1 MKPRLCCL
9 LLLASTVAWAQA
21 KLPLSFDHDPGWD
34 MRPSYLG
41 NPTMKAQVIVADGV
55 NTLQVDETGKGMKW
69 ELPLQP
75 FDSGYYPYLVVRY
88 RAANLGGGGYSL
100 WAFDG
105 SRQGLEIA
113 NPRDLTADGQWH
125 DLAVDLVLRGVTG
138 AVRSLVVEVQC
149 AKAPAYLAFD
159 AIALQD
165 DLPAGA
171 KVVPAAPPEAKEAVV
186 KLADL
191 PLPKA
196 EPDWLAAD
204 APRHGID
211 VAEGAVHLW
220 AEGQD
225 AGMKFSTKLKEPLD
239 LSPFRFATVRYKA
252 RGTAPWGD
260 YCVWLGSGGG
270 GMPDRFARPL
280 DLRALKAD
288 GEWHVAITP
297 LGEDFKAVDMALQV
311 STAQTRG
318 DVWIDSI
325 RFSTKR
331 PLLEMADVLPYR
343 GGWEGSKLAQFR
355 TVDLAP
361 VANAPAEAKLR
372 ANGLKSWFPAGKLT
386 ARGIPL
392 SILAGPKDVLQTP
405 PDIAQVASVP
415 VGGKAATEAYLL
427 LLSRLPST
435 DAARMGDPVPMDV
448 FRNPERFRVRV
459 EYADGLTDEMFPV
472 ACGSGQFEVS
482 RGPEVYCL
490 TGLRSQPIKRLSLIN
505 RMESGSFLLAGVT
518 LNEGKAVTAA
528 PEVQEAPT
536 LRPVS
541 VVLEPKSSIAAKPG
555 GYAIHGG
562 HMWMDLQT
570 EGGIVV
576 RAIGSDWKVGT
587 QWHIQ
592 PGPLLEV
599 GDGTTLLTSAEVAV
613 GTPILSHGF
622 GSEQTLVVPFS
633 GAGLSG
639 HLSITVGTK
648 SPKFAFP
655 PHPDIMMTLDLTNT
669 SGKVLKP
676 VVSFPVLR
684 GVRLGA
690 PADTWY
696 MYTRKGG
703 IISNRPT
710 HQRRAYGGEHPL
722 QVDDIFNPKACE
734 GLAVA
739 TQDLNDDYRHYDL
752 TKDDSG
758 VTYRIEYWPHEVQ
771 PGEKVETAPT
781 SFDGHMGYWRH
792 ALDEYQVWTRSW
804 FKPMVPRKRWFQE
817 VFYYQQALAW
827 SQLRDPKTGQWRM
840 SERIQRCKDAFG
852 CLDYLHVFDF
862 GDSRKYGRV
871 GDYNHYDELGGLPA
885 MRAAFKEAQDQ
896 GVRMGVYIEGY
907 LCDNRGVWGSEHVAA
922 NCIRLQ
928 DGSPMMW
935 PGSQTETMMCGAAL
949 PWRQHLADTY
959 QRVAAELQPDGMYID
974 QYGFVNPGKT
984 CWSREH
990 GHPVPA
996 GPIRGEAGTTQAI
1009 RAAMPPQTSN
1019 LTEETPNDVH
1029 AQYQD
1034 GALGYSV
1041 VSDDP
1046 VLAPHRVD
1054 LFRFMFPDFK
1064 VFQLVSY
1071 NPFIEGGWDLLK
1083 WPFFN
1088 GEAIWLHQDPQR
1100 DYCDDARS
1108 FLKQTF
1114 AILHR
1119 YTDAFCSEKVAP
1131 LVPTLMPTVY
1141 ANQFTGA
1148 QATVWTLFNAE
1159 FRTMRGDLLSVRH
1172 REGTRYRDAFSG
1184 QEIKARIV
1192 KGQAVIP
1199 VTIGPRDV
1207 GCVVAEYR

>member
-9 LLLASTVAWAQA
+9 VLLVATVAWAQA
-21 KLPLSFDHDPGWD
+21 KLPLGFDTDPGWE
-34 MRPSYLG
+34 MRPSYLA
-41 NPTMKAQVIVADGV
+41 NPTAKAQLVAASGV

-88 RAANLGGGGYSL
+88 RAQNLGGGGYSL

-105 SRQGLEIA
+105 SREGLEII
-113 NPRDLTADGQWH
+113 NPRDLAADGQWH
-125 DLAVDLVLRGVTG
+125 DLAVDLVQRGVTG
-138 AVRSLVVEVQC
+138 AVRALVVEVQC
-149 AKAPAYLAFD
+149 KQAPAYLAFD
-159 AIALQD
+159 TIALQD
-165 DLPAGA
+165 DIPAGA

-186 KLADL
+186 KLTDL

-204 APRHGID
+204 AARYGID

-225 AGMKFSTKLKEPLD
+225 AGMKFSTKLREPLD
-239 LSPFRFATVRYKA
+239 LSPFRFAAVRYKA

-343 GGWEGSKLAQFR
+343 SGWENSKLAQFR
-355 TVDLAP
+355 TVDLTP

-372 ANGLKSWFPAGKLT
+372 ANGLKSWLPAGKLT
-386 ARGIPL
+386 TRGIPFSVL
-392 SILAGPKDVLQTP
+392 SGAKDVLQTP
-405 PDIAQVASVP
+405 PDIAQTASVP

-459 EYADGLTDEMFPV
+459 EYADGMSDEMFPL

-482 RGPEVYCL
+482 RGPDVYCL
-490 TGLRSQPIKRLSLIN
+490 TGLRSQPIQRLSLIN
-505 RMESGSFLLAGVT
+505 RMESGSFLLAAVT
-518 LNEGKAVTAA
+518 LNEGKPAMVAPAVQALPPAPKPMVFAMPVPQAA
-528 PEVQEAPT
+528 
-536 LRPVS
+536 
-541 VVLEPKSSIAAKPG
+541 IKPITG
-555 GYAIHGG
+555 GYFIQSRNLCL
-562 HMWMDLQT
+562 DLQT
-570 EGGIVV
+570 EGGLAVRRLGSPYNTIVKLAV
-576 RAIGSDWKVGT
+576 
-587 QWHIQ
+587 Q
-592 PGPLLEV
+592 PGPLFEIA
-599 GDGTTLLTSAEVAV
+599 DGKTLLDSTQVTV
-613 GTPILSHGF
+613 GTPKLEGRTLTIPVDGRP
-622 GSEQTLVVPFS
+622 GGAAVAGQLVVTLEDDQVLMRLDVANVGS
-633 GAGLSG
+633 
-639 HLSITVGTK
+639 TVIK
-648 SPKFAFP
+648 PIVNFP
-655 PHPDIMMTLDLTNT
+655 L
-669 SGKVLKP
+669 
-676 VVSFPVLR
+676 LR
-684 GVRLGA
+684 GMKIGSVD
-690 PADTWY
+690 DTWY
-696 MYTRKGG
+696 LYCRKGG
-703 IISNRPT
+703 LVSNRPT
-710 HQRRAYGGEHPL
+710 AQRKAYGGEYPL
-722 QVDDIFNPKACE
+722 QVADVFNPQSG
-734 GLAVA
+734 GLALL
-739 TQDLNDDYRHYDL
+739 TYDLNDVYRFWNMS
-752 TKDDSG
+752 KDAEG
-758 VTYRIEYWPHEVQ
+758 VTWKMEYWQQEVQ
-771 PGEKVETAPT
+771 PGAKIETVPT
-781 SFDGHMGYWRH
+781 ALRGHFGDWRA
-792 ALDEYQVWTRSW
+792 ALGMYRQWAQSW
-804 FKPMVPRKRWFQE
+804 FRPQVPRKRWFQE

-907 LCDNRGVWGSEHVAA
+907 LCDNRGVWGSQNVAA

-935 PGSQTETMMCGAAL
+935 PGSKTETMMCAAAL

-959 QRVAAELQPDGMYID
+959 KRVAAELQPDGMYID

-996 GPIRGEAGTTQAI
+996 APIRGEAGTTQAI
-1009 RAAMPPQTSN
+1009 RAAMPPQTAN

-1100 DYCDDARS
+1100 DYCDEARN
-1108 FLKQTF
+1108 FLKQSF
-1114 AILHR
+1114 AILHK
-1119 YTDAFCSEKVAP
+1119 YDEAFCSDKVAP

-1141 ANQFTGA
+1141 ANQFTGK
-1148 QATVWTLFNAE
+1148 QTTVWTLFNAE
-1159 FRTMRGDLLSVRH
+1159 FHTMRGDLLSIPH
-1172 REGTRYRDAFSG
+1172 QAGTRYVNAFTG
-1184 QEIKARIV
+1184 AVIKPRIV
-1192 KGQAVIP
+1192 KGQAIIP
-1199 VTIGPRDV
+1199 VAIGPRDV
-1207 GCVVAEYR
+1207 GCVAAERP